1 MRDERLFR
9 FADMLLNYSLGLK
22 EGDLFQINSG
32 IGAKPLIKALMIESK
47 KIGAIPFLHL
57 EDDEL
62 ARLSFEWIDPE
73 KPEQAEAVLAKNLEW
88 ELGYWKHFAAH
99 VDIGVDENDMELAA
113 VDPRKIQLRRRALRP
128 LSRVRIDEKKWVYL
142 CWPTM
147 AQAQKAGMSYDDF
160 FEYFIEVCL
169 VAYAKMARDLE
180 PLKAL
185 MERTKKVRITGPGT
199 DLTFSIE
206 GMPAVP
212 CAGNANIPD
221 GEIYTAPIR
230 DSVNGVLQYNTTTN
244 YLGKNYINPR
254 FVFENGKI
262 VEATCENDSKG
273 LNTVL
278 DTDEGSRYIGEFA
291 LGVNN
296 KVLHPFGNTLY
307 DEKIKGSFH
316 FTPGNAYEDA
326 QNGNASAIH
335 WDIVCIQRP
344 EYGGGEIWFDD
355 MLIRKDGLFTL
366 PELKG
371 LDEE

>member
-9 FADMLLNYSLGLK
+9 FAEMLLNYSLGLK

-32 IGAKPLIKALMIESK
+32 IGAKPLIKALMIEAK
-47 KIGAIPFLHL
+47 KIGAIPFVKL

-62 ARLSFEWIDPE
+62 ARLSFEYIDPAHPE
-73 KPEQAEAVLAKNLEW
+73 KAEAVFQKNLEW
-88 ELGYWKHFAAH
+88 ELAYWKHFAAH
-99 VDIGVDENDMELAA
+99 VDIGVEENDMELSA
-113 VDPRKIQLRRRALRP
+113 VDPAKIQMRRRAMREV
-128 LSRVRIDEKKWVYL
+128 SRVRIDEKKWVYL

-160 FEYFIEVCL
+160 FEYFIDVCM
-169 VAYAKMARDLE
+169 VDYAKMARNLE

-185 MERTKKVRITGPGT
+185 MERTRRVRITGPGT

-206 GMPAVP
+206 GMPAIP

-230 DSVNGVLQYNTTTN
+230 DSVNGILQYNTTTN
-244 YLGKNYINPR
+244 YLGKNFINPR
-254 FVFENGKI
+254 FLFQNGKI
-262 VEATCENDSKG
+262 VEASCENDTKG

-278 DTDEGSRYIGEFA
+278 DTDEGARYIGEFA

-296 KVLHPFGNTLY
+296 KVVEPFGNTLY

-326 QNGNASAIH
+326 QNGNQSAIH
-335 WDIVCIQRP
+335 WDIVCIQRK

-355 MLIRKDGLFTL
+355 VLIRKDGLFTL
-366 PELKG
+366 PELKA
-371 LDEE
+371 LDE